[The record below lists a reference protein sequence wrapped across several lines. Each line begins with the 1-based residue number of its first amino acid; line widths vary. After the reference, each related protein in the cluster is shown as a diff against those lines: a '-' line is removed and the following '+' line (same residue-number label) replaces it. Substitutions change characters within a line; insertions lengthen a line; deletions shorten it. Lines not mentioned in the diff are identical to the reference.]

1 MIEQDSYDSMFED
14 RPIRGLSA
22 MERREE
28 LANMLAEQNKP
39 AESPNNAALDALTKQ
54 ILGSSNT
61 SKWTGVGRGSAEANA
76 RDMAKIMADIGITDI
91 KQFGPIT
98 RQVEQYVGSDDSG
111 NPIYE
116 TQTENTFGNKETG
129 QAVPL
134 TYGGRQGGNF
144 FGGTYE
150 GKGNTGYGVQ
160 FDPQGNPIFYTQGA
174 SSNDLVNLFQD
185 NPILGAVAQVAAAS
199 FGGPAGSAALAAA
212 MGKNPKD
219 ILKSAA
225 LSYAGNQAANLVSG
239 SGAVTDLLGKT
250 GTNIAANTAKQVVGS
265 GGKVDPVQA
274 LLGNVLDTGVNSL
287 STVLPDVGGF
297 IPEDLKGVANT
308 VAKAA
313 ISGKPI
319 DQAVAGYLTGQAL
332 NSSKTPSSSSGV
344 DKTTIG
350 DFEDT
355 EITRLQKLG
364 YTKDQIKEYFNRLEN
379 LTGAFDDPVEAL
391 PVNETSPSTSSLSD
405 NTQVEEADDF
415 LKSIGIN
422 TLDKAKDSGLS
433 NKDIEDMI
441 SGGNELII
449 TGNRDTVGRG
459 VSNDILRNLE
469 DVGVDPN
476 ELVITTNR
484 DTVGRGMSNDILR
497 NLEDAGVDPNEL
509 IITTN
514 RDTVGGG
521 MSNDILRN
529 LEDAG
534 VDPNELI
541 ITTNRDTVGGGMSND
556 ILRNLEDAGVDPN
569 ELIITGNKEPN
580 YLRTDDDFPATPI
593 KDEGELVITTDR
605 DKTQEHVFDPTFGGT
620 KPSPVTSTTPT
631 TPVVKPG
638 TPAVKPGTPAVKPT
652 TQTQTNPLDLMSLF
666 TMLSPGQQA
675 PQMPRQKNSAE
686 IELMKDIFGSTLN
699 FD

>member
-14 RPIRGLSA
+14 RPTRGLSA
-22 MERREE
+22 MGRREE

-91 KQFGPIT
+91 KQFGPVT

-469 DVGVDPN
+469 D
-476 ELVITTNR
+476 
-484 DTVGRGMSNDILR
+484 
-497 NLEDAGVDPNEL
+497 AGVDPNEL
-509 IITTN
+509 IITANRDKADKTQEHVFDPTFGGTKPITNTDLDELIIATN
-514 RDTVGGG
+514 RDKTQEHVFDPTFGGTKPIG
-521 MSNDILRN
+521 TDL
-529 LEDAG
+529 D
-534 VDPNELI
+534 ELI
-541 ITTNRDTVGGGMSND
+541 IATNRDKTQEHVFDPTFGGTK
-556 ILRNLEDAGVDPN
+556 P
-569 ELIITGNKEPN
+569 ITDTG
-580 YLRTDDDFPATPI
+580 LD
-593 KDEGELVITTDR
+593 ELVITTDR

>member
-1 MIEQDSYDSMFED
+1 
-14 RPIRGLSA
+14 
-22 MERREE
+22 
-28 LANMLAEQNKP
+28 
-39 AESPNNAALDALTKQ
+39 
-54 ILGSSNT
+54 
-61 SKWTGVGRGSAEANA
+61 
-76 RDMAKIMADIGITDI
+76 
-91 KQFGPIT
+91 
-98 RQVEQYVGSDDSG
+98 
-111 NPIYE
+111 
-116 TQTENTFGNKETG
+116 
-129 QAVPL
+129 
-134 TYGGRQGGNF
+134 
-144 FGGTYE
+144 
-150 GKGNTGYGVQ
+150 
-160 FDPQGNPIFYTQGA
+160 
-174 SSNDLVNLFQD
+174 
-185 NPILGAVAQVAAAS
+185 
-199 FGGPAGSAALAAA
+199 
-212 MGKNPKD
+212 
-219 ILKSAA
+219 
-225 LSYAGNQAANLVSG
+225 VSG

-250 GTNIAANTAKQVVGS
+250 GTNIAANTAKQVVGG

-319 DQAVAGYLTGQAL
+319 DQAVAGYLTRQAL
-332 NSSKTPSSSSGV
+332 NSSGSPSTKSSADLQAEDPLTP
-344 DKTTIG
+344 
-350 DFEDT
+350 E
-355 EITRLQKLG
+355 EQAQLA
-364 YTKDQIKEYFNRLEN
+364 ENRLSKVIRQSQISPEEEDAN
-379 LTGAFDDPVEAL
+379 TQNTISELERLYAPDSTT
-391 PVNETSPSTSSLSD
+391 TSPPSTSSLSD
-405 NTQVEEADDF
+405 NTRVEEADDF

-469 DVGVDPN
+469 D
-476 ELVITTNR
+476 
-484 DTVGRGMSNDILR
+484 
-497 NLEDAGVDPNEL
+497 AGVDPNEL
-509 IITTN
+509 IITAN
-514 RDTVGGG
+514 RDKADKTQEHVFDPTFGGTKPIT
-521 MSNDILRN
+521 NTDL
-529 LEDAG
+529 D
-534 VDPNELI
+534 ELI
-541 ITTNRDTVGGGMSND
+541 IATN
-556 ILRNLEDAGVDPN
+556 
-569 ELIITGNKEPN
+569 
-580 YLRTDDDFPATPI
+580 
-593 KDEGELVITTDR
+593 R

-620 KPSPVTSTTPT
+620 KPITDTGLDELIITGNRDKTQEHVFDPTFGGTKPITDTGLDELVITTNRDKTQEHVFDPTFGGTEPLPVTSTTPT

>member
-14 RPIRGLSA
+14 RPTRGLSA

-332 NSSKTPSSSSGV
+332 NSSKTPSSPSGV

-350 DFEDT
+350 NFEDT

-379 LTGAFDDPVEAL
+379 LTEAFDDPVEAR
-391 PVNETSPSTSSLSD
+391 PVNETPPSTSSLSD

-441 SGGNELII
+441 SGGNEVVV
-449 TGNRDTVGRG
+449 TGNRDTVGKG
-459 VSNDILRNLE
+459 V
-469 DVGVDPN
+469 
-476 ELVITTNR
+476 
-484 DTVGRGMSNDILR
+484 SNDILR

-509 IITTN
+509 IITANRDKTDKAQEHVFDPTFGGTKPITNTDLDELIIATN
-514 RDTVGGG
+514 RDKTQEHVFDPTFGGTKPIG
-521 MSNDILRN
+521 T
-529 LEDAG
+529 
-534 VDPNELI
+534 DPNELV
-541 ITTNRDTVGGGMSND
+541 ITTNRDKTQEHVFDPTFGGTK
-556 ILRNLEDAGVDPN
+556 P
-569 ELIITGNKEPN
+569 ITDTG
-580 YLRTDDDFPATPI
+580 LD
-593 KDEGELVITTDR
+593 ELVITTDR

-620 KPSPVTSTTPT
+620 EPSPVTSTTPT